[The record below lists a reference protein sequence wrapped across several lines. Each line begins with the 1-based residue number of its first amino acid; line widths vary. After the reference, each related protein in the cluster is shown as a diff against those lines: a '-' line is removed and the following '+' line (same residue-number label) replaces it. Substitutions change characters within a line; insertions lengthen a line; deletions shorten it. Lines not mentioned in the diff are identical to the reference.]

1 MGIRCLVGGINLI
14 KKIMIG
20 ILEQSCHRLA
30 FAAEVVA
37 ALNEER
43 IRETKVNSVFL
54 NLYLLLLLFTLVS
67 RILS

>member
-1 MGIRCLVGGINLI
+1 MISDGGVIIVIDHVGIRCLVGGINLI

-43 IRETKVNSVFL
+43 IRETKVNRR
-54 NLYLLLLLFTLVS
+54 S
-67 RILS
+67 RR